1 MKHWGV
7 AFLLLAIVM
16 PASAGWTFVD
26 ESTDVER
33 YLNEEHIDRDGDRVR
48 VWEIDNHAL
57 ADASGVV
64 SLRSQTEYDCGARR
78 YRIVHLSGHTQPMT
92 EGAVVFSKAV
102 DGEWRPVAPQS
113 LGEASMEIA
122 CAN

>member
-1 MKHWGV
+1 MKTWCV
-7 AFLLLAIVM
+7 ALWLLTVGM

-26 ESTDVER
+26 GSTDIER
-33 YLNEEHIDRDGDRVR
+33 YLKADQIDRDGDRAR
-48 VWEIDNHAL
+48 VWEIDNHAV

-78 YRIVHLSGHTQPMT
+78 YRIVHLSGHTRPMT
-92 EGAVVFSKAV
+92 EGEVVFSNAV
-102 DGEWRPVAPQS
+102 DGTWRPVAPQT

-122 CAN
+122 CAD